1 MPRSETPEPTT
12 DEAPLPTFSEQVAG
26 QLGGWQ
32 GMIESSIPVV
42 MFVLVNII
50 WSLRPALISALAIGL
65 AIGAFRL
72 WRREPVRHAVN
83 GLFGIAVGAV
93 IAWKTG
99 EAKDFYLTGIL
110 LTLGYGVA
118 LVGSIVAGRPLV
130 GWLWSVVADKGGTR
144 WYHEE
149 GLRRTFGWL
158 TMVWAAVFM
167 VKFVVNVWVYLAAGL
182 TDDQKASI
190 LGVMR
195 IALGAP
201 PYAVLLALTIWAVRR
216 HERAIEASAL
226 PA

>member
-12 DEAPLPTFSEQVAG
+12 DEEPMPTFSEQVAG

-50 WSLRPALISALAIGL
+50 WSLRPALICALAVGL
-65 AIGAFRL
+65 AIGAVRL

-99 EAKDFYLTGIL
+99 KAMDFYLPGIY

-118 LVGSIVAGRPLV
+118 LVGSIAAGRPLV

-144 WYHEE
+144 WFHEE

-158 TMVWAAVFM
+158 TMVWAAVFI
-167 VKFVVNVWVYLAAGL
+167 VKFAVNMWVYLATGL
-182 TDDQKASI
+182 TDDQKAGI

-216 HERAIEASAL
+216 HDREITAAL